1 MDPGTS
7 LKNPHPR
14 AKANFLSA
22 VTFWW
27 TYGIFA
33 KGYKTEMKIDDLY
46 STLPDHRSARVGNKL
61 EKNWDEEIKNAQ
73 RKNKTPSFFKAA
85 FRTFGYKYCAYGLV
99 LFFLEMVV
107 RISQP
112 IFLGRL
118 IRYFASSTDI
128 SEDEAYLYAVGLIAT
143 SGLIV
148 MIVHPYMM
156 AVIHIGMQLRVATC
170 SLIYRK
176 ALRLSHEAM
185 GHTTA
190 GQIVNLLSNDVNRFD
205 IAPMFLH
212 MLWIGPLQ
220 TALCA
225 YLMYVQMDWPVFV
238 GIGILLL
245 TIPLQGLLG
254 KKTSDLR
261 GKTARR
267 TDERVRLMN
276 EIIAGIQ
283 VIKMYTWEIP
293 FAKLVALA
301 RRIEIRHIQHNS
313 YIRGIF
319 LSLIMIITRL
329 TVFVTL
335 VITVLIGD
343 YITAEKVFVI
353 TAYYNIIRQTMTM
366 GFPQGVSQLAECS
379 VSIGRLQTFFMLDEL
394 KTSAVEPAKED
405 NSDSEGKNK
414 PTGPIGVF
422 LKNAVAKW
430 EEELNEPTLN
440 DVSINLTPGKL
451 VAVIGQVGS
460 GKTSL
465 FHAILSELPLKSGS
479 LEINGKISYAAQEP
493 WLFAGSVRQNIL
505 FGQHFDA
512 NRYKDVVKV
521 CALETDFAQFPYGDR
536 TIVGE
541 RGISLSG
548 GQRARVALARAVYK
562 KADIYL
568 LDDPLSAVDTHVG
581 RHLFDDCLA
590 GFLRKKAVMLVT
602 HQLQYLNQAD
612 HIIILKNGKVQA
624 QGTFQQ
630 LQESGLD
637 FAKLLAENEEPGT
650 EKKESDGDNESIS
663 SGVSSI
669 SKSSKLSRQTSKMSE
684 TSSQDLLNKDRSP
697 EEVAE
702 VRTEGTVSGEV
713 YGQYLRAGATG
724 FQLFFMV
731 FFFLLAQVAGSLT
744 DYWTSFWTNWE
755 EARIPEVMQT
765 NWTRSYLSNFA
776 TDFSAITWMSTEVGI
791 YVFSALMLCVIIFS
805 VWRIYLFYGVCMRSS
820 VNLHDKMFDSITRAT
835 MEFFNTNPSG
845 RILNRFSKDM
855 GAVDELLPMAMIDC
869 LQIALALIGIV
880 TVIAVVNVW
889 LLIPTAVISVIFY
902 FIRVIY
908 LKTSRS
914 VKRLEGVTRSPVFS
928 HLNASIHGLT
938 TIRAF
943 KSQDILFEQ
952 FDNHQDVHSSAWYL
966 FITTSR
972 SFGYTLDL
980 ICFLYIAVVTLSF
993 LFVDSDYEG
1002 GNVGLAITQALGL
1015 TGMFQW
1021 GMRQSA
1027 EMENQMTSVERVIEF
1042 TNLDAE
1048 PPLETEPSKDPGK
1061 DWPRQGRVVFDEL
1074 TMRYS
1079 KNDPPV
1085 LKGISFSINSGEK
1098 IGVVGRTGA
1107 GKSSLIS
1114 ALFRLADT
1122 CGGRILID
1130 DIDTAT
1136 LGLHQL
1142 RANISI
1148 IPQEPVLFSGTMR
1161 KNLDPFDEF
1170 PDELLWSALEEVELK
1185 EAVADLPGGLA
1196 AKMSQG
1202 GSNFSVGQR
1211 QLVCL
1216 ARAIVRNNKILV
1228 LDEATANVDPK
1239 TDAFIQTT
1247 IRKKFANCTVFT
1259 IAHRLHTI
1267 MDSDRVLVMDLG
1279 RAAELAA
1286 PAELL
1291 ANSKSIFAG
1300 MAQQVGLN
1308 LSNYLQKDTYIDHNA
1323 SESTDF

>member
-1 MDPGTS
+1 MDPGKS

-33 KGYKTEMKIDDLY
+33 KGYKNEMKIDDLY

-73 RKNKTPSFFKAA
+73 RKKKTPSFFKAA
-85 FRTFGYKYCAYGLV
+85 FKTFGLKYCAYGLV

-128 SEDEAYLYAVGLIAT
+128 DKDEAYLYAVGLIVT
-143 SGLIV
+143 SGMIV

-245 TIPLQGLLG
+245 SIPFQGLLG

-261 GKTARR
+261 SKTARR

-293 FAKLVALA
+293 FAKLVAVA

-335 VITVLIGD
+335 VIAVLIGD

-353 TAYYNIIRQTMTM
+353 TAFYNVIRQTMTM
-366 GFPQGVSQLAECS
+366 SFPQGVSQLAECS
-379 VSIGRLQTFFMLDEL
+379 VSFNRLQTFFMLDEL
-394 KTSAVEPAKED
+394 RTAAVEPAKED
-405 NSDSEGKNK
+405 NSDSKETNK
-414 PTGPIGVF
+414 PTGPIGAF

-465 FHAILSELPLKSGS
+465 IHAILSELPLKSGS
-479 LEINGKISYAAQEP
+479 LEINAFRRK
-493 WLFAGSVRQNIL
+493 
-505 FGQHFDA
+505 
-512 NRYKDVVKV
+512 
-521 CALETDFAQFPYGDR
+521 QFPYGDR

-581 RHLFDDCLA
+581 RHLFDDCLS

-612 HIIILKNGKVQA
+612 LIIILKNGNVQA

-663 SGVSSI
+663 SGNSSI
-669 SKSSKLSRQTSKMSE
+669 SKSSKLSRQTSKLSE

-702 VRTEGTVSGEV
+702 ARTEGTVSGEV
-713 YGQYLRAGATG
+713 YGQYLGAGANG
-724 FQLFFMV
+724 FQLFFMT
-731 FFFLLAQVAGSLT
+731 FLFILAQVAGSLT

-765 NWTRSYLSNFA
+765 NWTRGYLSTFE
-776 TDFSAITWMSTEVGI
+776 TDFNAITWMSTEVGI
-791 YVFSALMLCVIIFS
+791 YIFSAFMLGVIIFS
-805 VWRIYLFYGVCMRSS
+805 IWRIYLFYGVCMRAS
-820 VNLHDKMFDSITRAT
+820 VNLHDQMFDSITRAT

-855 GAVDELLPMAMIDC
+855 GAVDELLPVAMIDC
-869 LQIALALIGIV
+869 LQIALAMIGIIA
-880 TVIAVVNVW
+880 VIAVVNVW

-928 HLNASIHGLT
+928 HVNASIHGLT

-993 LFVDSDYEG
+993 LFIESDYAG

-1027 EMENQMTSVERVIEF
+1027 EMENQMTSVERVLEF
-1042 TNLDAE
+1042 TKLDAE

-1098 IGVVGRTGA
+1098 VGVVGRTGA

-1130 DIDTAT
+1130 DVDTAT

-1291 ANSKSIFAG
+1291 ADTKSIFAG